1 MSEGYR
7 INGRRHWP
15 IAMSPDAF
23 GNTEVIVFDEIIVCL
38 DGSSL
43 SETIIPLARG
53 ISQATK
59 GKLTFLRVIE
69 DPAEIRVEEEYL
81 SDYARQHGAQLRVAI
96 SVEPAR
102 AIRAELMREP
112 RATAALTTH
121 GRTAWA
127 EAVMGSVALRVVR
140 EARRPVLLFRSQEHR
155 KAPNKIITVAAAL
168 DGSRFSERIIPHAVR
183 AARLLSAR
191 LLLLQALPVIRPPSP
206 LSHEERADI
215 LESSYLQRRAAAI
228 QAAHGID
235 AQWEV
240 LHGEPGDALCR
251 YLKDMPETLLAMTTH
266 ARSGAERLV
275 MGSVTGNCVRHAG
288 VPLLLYWPPRRLIH
302 RQP

>member
-1 MSEGYR
+1 M
-7 INGRRHWP
+7 P
-15 IAMSPDAF
+15 PDAF
-23 GNTEVIVFDEIIVCL
+23 GNTEVIVFDEVIVCL
-38 DGSSL
+38 NGSSL
-43 SETIIPLARG
+43 SQEIIPLARG

-59 GKLTFLRVIE
+59 GKLVFLRVIE
-69 DPAEIRVEEEYL
+69 DPAEIRAEEEYL
-81 SDYARQHGAQLRVAI
+81 SDCARRYGAQLRVAI
-96 SVEPAR
+96 STEPAR
-102 AIRAELMREP
+102 AIRAELLREP
-112 RATAALTTH
+112 RAIAALTTH

-140 EARRPVLLFRSQEHR
+140 EAMQPVLLFRPSEHR

-168 DGSRFSERIIPHAVR
+168 DGSRFSEKIIPHAVR
-183 AARLLSAR
+183 AARSLAAR

-206 LSHEERADI
+206 LPHEESADTV
-215 LESSYLQRRAAAI
+215 ESSYLHRRAAEI

-251 YLKDMPETLLAMTTH
+251 YLRDMPETLLAMTTH
-266 ARSGAERLV
+266 ARGGAERVV

-288 VPLLLYWPPRRLIH
+288 VPLLLYWPPRGEIDRPAAFLT
-302 RQP
+302 R